1 MELGTNTR
9 PSDSIAVHKSDIRY
23 CPPIRYQILSTN
35 QISVAKILHCT
46 QVIGG
51 DLQDRLIP
59 VPYSKNT
66 TDQAVSLKF

>member
-9 PSDSIAVHKSDIRY
+9 PPDSIAVHKSD
-23 CPPIRYQILSTN
+23 IRYQILSTN
-35 QISVAKILHCT
+35 QISVAKILPCT